1 MGCQL
6 VFASLFLFGLL
17 GLLNLKFLC
26 TPKKA
31 VCLALLQQ
39 PPPSPCYKMHNESG
53 FNVHKSDKSL
63 FPQRA
68 SLPSLL
74 LNTCCCYKIS
84 DQNCVRLVVLV
95 VIVQCCTCEKKHPSH
110 TKPSRHDP
118 TPPSERKLK
127 PLKNVSVSSNY
138 RLELVSLALP
148 NLTPMMLAHLNL
160 AK

>member
-26 TPKKA
+26 TPKKQCVWHSFSNRRHPLVTKCTTKVA
-31 VCLALLQQ
+31 SV
-39 PPPSPCYKMHNESG
+39 YTKVTN
-53 FNVHKSDKSL
+53 L

-118 TPPSERKLK
+118 TLPSERKLK
-127 PLKNVSVSSNY
+127 PLKNVCVSSNY
-138 RLELVSLALP
+138 RLRISEISSA
-148 NLTPMMLAHLNL
+148 
-160 AK
+160 